1 MVHQKLDLSEVV
13 RELEILNL
21 ERDHAKAQRGLKGLK
36 PVYLIFGSEKLLLE
50 EALDRLK
57 ARFAK
62 EAPLDFN
69 YVEFRGGEDSTST
82 MVQAAQTVPFLSHRR
97 LVVVK
102 DADKLSPSE
111 VSFLSDYLKNPSE
124 HACLVLVAGK
134 LDKSDRLY
142 KAIEKFG
149 EIHEYKLLF
158 RDYPNWIKKQFLKK
172 GKVATKSAAEF
183 LFQTIG
189 QDLNRL
195 ANEIEKISLFYDDKR
210 ELDIE
215 DINYVTGKTPEE
227 TIFDLM
233 DFISRRDEAHA
244 LSALDCLL
252 KGGETITRIYHM
264 IIRQFRL
271 LLKAKVLLERGAN
284 DQQLMRELKLPSFV
298 VERLKRQC
306 RNFSFK
312 QLKRAHELLL
322 EADLDMKSSDKNPR
336 LILET
341 LVVKILE

>member
-1 MVHQKLDLSEVV
+1 MT
-13 RELEILNL
+13 
-21 ERDHAKAQRGLKGLK
+21 KARRGLKSLK
-36 PVYLIFGSEKLLLE
+36 PVYLIYGSEKLLLE

-69 YVEFRGGEDSTST
+69 YMEFRGGEDSTST
-82 MVQAAQTVPFLSHRR
+82 MIQAAQTVPFLSDRR

-111 VSFLSDYLKNPSE
+111 VSLLSDYFKNPSE

-149 EIHEYKLLF
+149 EIHEYKLRF
-158 RDYPNWIKKQFLKK
+158 RKDYPNWIKKQFLKK
-172 GKVATKSAAEF
+172 GKVVTKSAAEF

-189 QDLNRL
+189 QDLSRL
-195 ANEIEKISLFYDDKR
+195 ANEIEKISLFYDDKK

-215 DINYVTGKTPEE
+215 DINYVTGKTPGD

-233 DFISRRDEAHA
+233 DFISRRDETHA

-252 KGGETITRIYHM
+252 KGGETITSIFHM
-264 IIRQFRL
+264 IVRQFRL

-284 DQQLMRELKLPSFV
+284 ERQLMRELELPSFA
-298 VERLKRQC
+298 VERLKQQC

-312 QLKRAHELLL
+312 QLKRAYELLL
-322 EADLDMKSSDKNPR
+322 KADLDMKSSDKNPR

-341 LVVKILE
+341 LVVKILK